1 MRAFK
6 KLNREERMA
15 ELLKHINVIL
25 NRIHPDNLFYVEY
38 IQINKENIKCF
49 SDWDRERF
57 ALHTGEE
64 YFVVK
69 EGNETFSHNL
79 YVVNVSC
86 DSEMTALD
94 ELFRLLGRKF

>member
-15 ELLKHINVIL
+15 ELLGHVNVIL
-25 NRIHPDNLFYVEY
+25 NRIHPDYLFYVEY
-38 IQINKENIKCF
+38 IRINEENIKCF
-49 SDWDRERF
+49 SDWDRQRF

-64 YFVVK
+64 CFVVK

-79 YVVNVSC
+79 YVVNVSA

-94 ELFRLLGRKF
+94 ELFQLLGRKF